1 MNDKQKKML
10 VQTIEEAEPW
20 ERISTTVDGLYVVK
34 PPEQNNKQ
42 NVLVEAVP
50 TPQGQIIK
58 KKGIYLKSVEDLK
71 AYRLLLNN
79 PKTEELI
86 KVISE
91 YYGKRNPPKIEI

>member
-1 MNDKQKKML
+1 
-10 VQTIEEAEPW
+10 
-20 ERISTTVDGLYVVK
+20 
-34 PPEQNNKQ
+34 
-42 NVLVEAVP
+42 
-50 TPQGQIIK
+50 
-58 KKGIYLKSVEDLK
+58 LK